1 MMFHW
6 LGWGTRKAKRIL
18 TITMEKIQ
26 SKQNETKDIAGHQTR
41 CRDLDSDA
49 VPAGGSY
56 SGIGGGG
63 NSMPTCLTTR
73 CFDSIIQL
81 NNAP

>member
-26 SKQNETKDIAGHQTR
+26 TVQSKQNETKDIAGHQTR
-41 CRDLDSDA
+41 CRDLLKCWW
-49 VPAGGSY
+49 
-56 SGIGGGG
+56 I
-63 NSMPTCLTTR
+63 L
-73 CFDSIIQL
+73 
-81 NNAP
+81 